1 MAKRILD
8 STPVRDGY
16 FMPAEF
22 APQDGVFMIWPE
34 RPDNW
39 RDGAKPA
46 QAAFCAVAAAIAQF
60 EPVTM
65 LVSNAQFENARAR
78 LPEAVRVVECTT
90 DDAWLRD
97 CGPTFLIDGKVGRRA
112 ADWRFN
118 AWGGLYDGLYF
129 PWANDDR
136 VA

>member
-46 QAAFCAVAAAIAQF
+46 QAALRSTAGQTAPI
-60 EPVTM
+60 
-65 LVSNAQFENARAR
+65 
-78 LPEAVRVVECTT
+78 LP
-90 DDAWLRD
+90 
-97 CGPTFLIDGKVGRRA
+97 
-112 ADWRFN
+112 
-118 AWGGLYDGLYF
+118 
-129 PWANDDR
+129 
-136 VA
+136 